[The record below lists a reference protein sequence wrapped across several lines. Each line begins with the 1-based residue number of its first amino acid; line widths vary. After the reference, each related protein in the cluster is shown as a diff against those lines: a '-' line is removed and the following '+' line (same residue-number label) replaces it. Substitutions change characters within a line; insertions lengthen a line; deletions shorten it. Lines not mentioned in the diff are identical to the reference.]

1 MTVSLLLLMI
11 IQNFK
16 IFPREEAMLRL
27 RYALLLFEE
36 TENDLEIEEVLSKG
50 VI

>member
-1 MTVSLLLLMI
+1 MTDRG
-11 IQNFK
+11 QKFK
-16 IFPREEAMLRL
+16 IFPREEAEIRL

-36 TENDLEIEEVLSKG
+36 TNNDLEVEEVLSKG

>member
-1 MTVSLLLLMI
+1 M
-11 IQNFK
+11 
-16 IFPREEAMLRL
+16 FPREEAELRL

-36 TENDLEIEEVLSKG
+36 TKNDLETEEVLSKG